1 LRAENNELRKKLKQ
15 QRTMNANLRA
25 KVRDL

>member
-1 LRAENNELRKKLKQ
+1 LRAENDELKKKLKR